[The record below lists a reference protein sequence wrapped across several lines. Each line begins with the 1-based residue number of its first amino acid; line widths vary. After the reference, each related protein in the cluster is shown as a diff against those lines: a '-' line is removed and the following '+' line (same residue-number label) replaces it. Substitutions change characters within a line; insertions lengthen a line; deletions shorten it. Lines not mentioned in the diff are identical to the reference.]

1 MKSEI
6 LMDQSKSNAY
16 ENLAIPYVDKALL
29 FQAAFDQSYNS
40 VVITDAGNNFEGPR
54 IIYANPAFQKMTGY
68 TMNELVGKSPKI
80 LQGPLT
86 DQRVIDEMRVCI
98 KTGTHFEGSTINY
111 NKNGAPYNVEWS
123 ISPIKDNVGI
133 IQYYISVQKNITS
146 YIKAQNERNLLAK
159 ALNDSPDCVIITDV
173 ENKIVFVNTGFE
185 SLTGYLENE
194 VIGSHPSVLWSE
206 ISPEQIIEPEL
217 RLSNSLLHFQ
227 TQSPNRRKDGTLFYV
242 DQSVAHI
249 HDDSSNISHYVS
261 FSKDST
267 DRLLNE
273 HTLKDL
279 ASKDPLT
286 GLLNRRA
293 GEQLLI
299 QYDDYRK
306 YHGKPVC
313 LIMLDIDNFKKI
325 NDTFGHGVG
334 DEVLKIISNTLLNEA
349 RYSDNVIRW
358 GGEEFLIIVPDATLK
373 ETSVLTERIRKSI
386 YDQVITEV
394 GKVTASFGI
403 AELLSSE
410 TTASL
415 INRADKALYKAK
427 LSGKNCVRTAS

>member
-1 MKSEI
+1 
-6 LMDQSKSNAY
+6 MDHSNSNAY
-16 ENLAIPYVDKALL
+16 ENLAMPHADKALL

-40 VVITDAGNNFEGPR
+40 VVITDARNSFEGPR

-86 DQRVIDEMRVCI
+86 DQKVIDEMRVCI

-111 NKNGAPYNVEWS
+111 DKNGEPYNVEWS